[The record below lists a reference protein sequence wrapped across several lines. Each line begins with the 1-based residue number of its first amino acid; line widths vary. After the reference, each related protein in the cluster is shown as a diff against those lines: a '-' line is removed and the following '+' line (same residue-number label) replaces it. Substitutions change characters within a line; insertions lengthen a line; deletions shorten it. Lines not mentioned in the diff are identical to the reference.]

1 EPDIQGFVPTDD
13 IDDNDHNTYVS
24 VEASIPLAA
33 DRPGVESLEAV
44 LGYRHSEY
52 VSAGGAD
59 AWKAELLYQ
68 PSDTVRMRGSL
79 QQAVR
84 APSVVELSLPRLP
97 LTYFSDEAQDPCA
110 FYSDQRAGPDAAAM
124 ESLCLAQGVP
134 PDLLAG
140 FVQNQDFTGL
150 GGGNRALEPEDA
162 QTVTIGVVLSPAFEH
177 PLLAEMQL
185 SVDWFRMEV

>member
-1 EPDIQGFVPTDD
+1 MYKRDEYFYRADSIASVFLDDEEPDIQGFVPTDD
-13 IDDNDHNTYVS
+13 IDDNDHNTDVY

-52 VSAGGAD
+52 DSAGGAD

-84 APSVVELSLPRLP
+84 APSVFELYLPRLP
-97 LTYFSDEAQDPCA
+97 ITYFSDEAQDPCA

-150 GGGNRALEPEDA
+150 GGGNRALEPE
-162 QTVTIGVVLSPAFEH
+162 
-177 PLLAEMQL
+177 
-185 SVDWFRMEV
+185 